1 VSVDQVG
8 SKDSDDTHGGLVQL
22 IAEVSVDQVGSK
34 DSDRDTARSAGSLR
48 CVR

>member
-1 VSVDQVG
+1 MSLPARARTQVSVDQVG

-34 DSDRDTARSAGSLR
+34 DSD
-48 CVR
+48 